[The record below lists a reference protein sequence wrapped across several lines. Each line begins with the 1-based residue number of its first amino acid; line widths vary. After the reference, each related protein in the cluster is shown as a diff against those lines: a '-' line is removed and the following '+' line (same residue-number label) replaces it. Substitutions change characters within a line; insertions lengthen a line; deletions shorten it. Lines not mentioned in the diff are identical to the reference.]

1 MGIHLWKMITIMESA
16 VKKAKEALKNA
27 DAILIGASNG
37 LSISEGY
44 NIFADD
50 DSFNDIFGDL
60 KRKYGLRSVLDGC
73 FHHYPTETAR
83 RKFSDRLVKT
93 WVEDYT
99 PSQVMKDLR
108 AIVGDKPYFILTT
121 NADEHLEAAGF
132 APDKVWEIE
141 GTFRQLSE
149 GKKPENRQVEL
160 DGFLNKY
167 GHRNLVILE
176 IGIGSQNRIIKLPL
190 MQLVLREPNATYI
203 TLNLPNEIYIPNEI
217 APKSIA
223 LPGDIAD
230 TLATLIKREN

>member
-1 MGIHLWKMITIMESA
+1 MESA

-50 DSFNDIFGDL
+50 ESFNDIFGDL

-108 AIVGDKPYFILTT
+108 TIVGDKPYFILTT

-176 IGIGSQNRIIKLPL
+176 LGIGSQNRIIKLPL

>member
-1 MGIHLWKMITIMESA
+1 MITIMESA

>member
-37 LSISEGY
+37 LSISEGH

-50 DSFNDIFGDL
+50 ESFNDIFGDL

-73 FHHYPTETAR
+73 FHRYPTEGAR
-83 RKFSDRLVKT
+83 REFSDRLVKT

-108 AIVGDKPYFILTT
+108 EIVGDRPYFILTT

-149 GKKPENRQVEL
+149 GKKPENRQAEL

-176 IGIGSQNRIIKLPL
+176 LGIGSQNRIIKLPL
-190 MQLVLREPNATYI
+190 MQLALREPNATYI

>member
-60 KRKYGLRSVLDGC
+60 KHKYGLRSVLDGC

-83 RKFSDRLVKT
+83 REFSDRLVKT

-108 AIVGDKPYFILTT
+108 EIVGDRPYLILTT

-149 GKKPENRQVEL
+149 GKKPENRQAEL
-160 DGFLNKY
+160 NGFLNKY

-176 IGIGSQNRIIKLPL
+176 LGIGSQNRIIKLPL
-190 MQLVLREPNATYI
+190 MQLALREPNATYI

-223 LPGDIAD
+223 LPGDIAE
-230 TLATLIKREN
+230 TLATLIKQEN

>member
-1 MGIHLWKMITIMESA
+1 MITIMESA

-50 DSFNDIFGDL
+50 ESFNDIFGDL

-176 IGIGSQNRIIKLPL
+176 LGIGSQNRIIKLPL
-190 MQLVLREPNATYI
+190 MQLVLGEPNATYI

-223 LPGDIAD
+223 LPGDIAE
-230 TLATLIKREN
+230 TLATLIKQEN

>member
-1 MGIHLWKMITIMESA
+1 MITIMESA

-50 DSFNDIFGDL
+50 ESFNDIFGDL

-108 AIVGDKPYFILTT
+108 TIVGDKPYFILTT

-176 IGIGSQNRIIKLPL
+176 LGIGSQNRIIKLPL

>member
-1 MGIHLWKMITIMESA
+1 MITIMESA

-37 LSISEGY
+37 LSISEGH

-50 DSFNDIFGDL
+50 ESFNDIFGDL

-73 FHHYPTETAR
+73 FHRYPTEGAR
-83 RKFSDRLVKT
+83 REFSDRLVKT

-108 AIVGDKPYFILTT
+108 EIVGDRPYFILTT

-149 GKKPENRQVEL
+149 GKKPENRQAEL

-176 IGIGSQNRIIKLPL
+176 LGIGSQNRIIKLPL
-190 MQLVLREPNATYI
+190 MQLALREPNATYI

>member
-16 VKKAKEALKNA
+16 VKKAKETLKNA

-50 DSFNDIFGDL
+50 ESFNDIFGDL

-73 FHHYPTETAR
+73 FHRYPTEGAR
-83 RKFSDRLVKT
+83 REFSDRLVKT

-149 GKKPENRQVEL
+149 GKKPENRQAEL

-176 IGIGSQNRIIKLPL
+176 LGIGSQNRIIKLPL
-190 MQLVLREPNATYI
+190 MQLALREPNATYI

-230 TLATLIKREN
+230 TLATLIKQEN

>member
-1 MGIHLWKMITIMESA
+1 MESA

>member
-1 MGIHLWKMITIMESA
+1 MITIMESA
-16 VKKAKEALKNA
+16 VKKAKETLKNA

-50 DSFNDIFGDL
+50 ESFNDIFGDL

-73 FHHYPTETAR
+73 FHRYPTEGAR
-83 RKFSDRLVKT
+83 REFSDRLVKT

-149 GKKPENRQVEL
+149 GKKPENRQAEL

-176 IGIGSQNRIIKLPL
+176 LGIGSQNRIIKLPL
-190 MQLVLREPNATYI
+190 MQLALREPNATYI

-230 TLATLIKREN
+230 TLATLIKQEN

>member
-50 DSFNDIFGDL
+50 ESFNDIFGDL

-108 AIVGDKPYFILTT
+108 TIVGDKPYFILTT

-176 IGIGSQNRIIKLPL
+176 LGIGSQNRIIKLPL

>member
-50 DSFNDIFGDL
+50 ESFNDIFGDL

-149 GKKPENRQVEL
+149 GKKPENRQAEL
-160 DGFLNKY
+160 NGFLNKY

-176 IGIGSQNRIIKLPL
+176 LGIGSQNRIIKLPL

-230 TLATLIKREN
+230 TLATLIKQEN

>member
-1 MGIHLWKMITIMESA
+1 MITIMESA

-73 FHHYPTETAR
+73 FHRYPTETAR
-83 RKFSDRLVKT
+83 REFSDRLVKT

-141 GTFRQLSE
+141 ETFRQLSE
-149 GKKPENRQVEL
+149 GKKPENRQAEL
-160 DGFLNKY
+160 NGFLNKY

-176 IGIGSQNRIIKLPL
+176 LGIGSQNRIIKLPL
-190 MQLVLREPNATYI
+190 MQLALREPNATYI
-203 TLNLPNEIYIPNEI
+203 TLNLPNEIYISNEI